1 MTVPTPADTI
11 QALPTWAVVSVVAA
25 MAAAIVA
32 MALFIRW
39 LVMKVISVVNTS
51 TTAVVATKGAM
62 DKLTKAVEHLT
73 TAIEKDHQPVH
84 KPKHR

>member
-1 MTVPTPADTI
+1 MD
-11 QALPTWAVVSVVAA
+11 QASGIDPIWIISG

-32 MALFIRW
+32 LAAFVRW
-39 LVMKVISVVNTS
+39 LVMKVIYVVNTS

>member
-1 MTVPTPADTI
+1 MD
-11 QALPTWAVVSVVAA
+11 QAPGIDPVWIITGMAVAILGLAA
-25 MAAAIVA
+25 FV
-32 MALFIRW
+32 RW

-73 TAIEKDHQPVH
+73 TAIEKDHQPV
-84 KPKHR
+84 PKRRHGA

>member
-1 MTVPTPADTI
+1 MD
-11 QALPTWAVVSVVAA
+11 QAPGIDPIWIISG

-32 MALFIRW
+32 LAAFVRW
-39 LVMKVISVVNTS
+39 LVMKVIYVVNTS